1 MRKTLGI
8 LPSASLETVTMISS
22 AHNLH
27 MLGPSASPPRR
38 PPRMPRMLY
47 RVHMVT
53 YVRRRYGDPYRA
65 LSRSFVDE
73 PPSQQLFEKGR
84 IKFNSQAK
92 FSIHTSRSRWARR
105 KEAALVPKGI
115 ALGQPWRSIPPRHG
129 HQDRRADLLGAALE
143 AAQELDGTCTIQLR
157 GAAVA
162 TAERSS
168 SALLRERAKF
178 CALPALTRRARLMHA
193 GWTWSRGALEGR
205 GCAHRRA
212 RDRQ

>member
-27 MLGPSASPPRR
+27 MLGPSASPPAR

-73 PPSQQLFEKGR
+73 PPFHSHCLRRVES
-84 IKFNSQAK
+84 N
-92 FSIHTSRSRWARR
+92 SIHRQSFQFTLSLEVGAKPGSGARAEGYCPRPAVALNTTAPWTSRSTGRPSGSGSRGCTRAGRYVHHPAARR
-105 KEAALVPKGI
+105 C
-115 ALGQPWRSIPPRHG
+115 
-129 HQDRRADLLGAALE
+129 RR
-143 AAQELDGTCTIQLR
+143 
-157 GAAVA
+157 
-162 TAERSS
+162 
-168 SALLRERAKF
+168 
-178 CALPALTRRARLMHA
+178 
-193 GWTWSRGALEGR
+193 
-205 GCAHRRA
+205 HRRA
-212 RDRQ
+212 LIVGASARES

>member
-27 MLGPSASPPRR
+27 MLGPSASPPAR

-73 PPSQQLFEKGR
+73 PPFHSHCLRRVES
-84 IKFNSQAK
+84 N
-92 FSIHTSRSRWARR
+92 SIHRQSFQFTLSLEVGAKKERRSRRR
-105 KEAALVPKGI
+105 VLP
-115 ALGQPWRSIPPRHG
+115 
-129 HQDRRADLLGAALE
+129 
-143 AAQELDGTCTIQLR
+143 
-157 GAAVA
+157 
-162 TAERSS
+162 
-168 SALLRERAKF
+168 SA
-178 CALPALTRRARLMHA
+178 
-193 GWTWSRGALEGR
+193 SRGAQYHRAMDIKIDGQTFWERLSR
-205 GCAHRRA
+205 LHKSWTVRAPSSCAALPSPPPSAHRRRFCERELSSA
-212 RDRQ
+212 PCLP